1 MAALVVGGIA
11 ALVAIWRRRGGA
23 RRVDAEIQAEEGEG
37 RADEEAQQGRGSGG
51 LELVPVGNRGIR
63 NFLQKSCGGP
73 SCNSDLFLKKFL
85 SVTRFELISIS
96 LNMNLFHFY
105 PTRPVDL
112 S

>member
-1 MAALVVGGIA
+1 MAALVVGGIT
-11 ALVAIWRRRGGA
+11 ALLAIWRRRGGA

-85 SVTRFELISIS
+85 IFLVTRFELISIS

-105 PTRPVDL
+105 PRLDQ
-112 S
+112 